1 MTNREVNYWYSFAN
15 FRISEKNRRGQRQRS
30 ALSKEHTEAL
40 VVFICYVLVI
50 VYEIYYFIKFSCFD
64 VD

>member
-1 MTNREVNYWYSFAN
+1 MTNREVNYWYSFAD

-50 VYEIYYFIKFSCFD
+50 VYEIY
-64 VD
+64 